1 MRQDRE
7 TNGHA
12 SEEDLLT
19 LHWEGTRRTAA
30 HVASCAECADRLSS
44 LRALLARIEAEPVPD
59 RGEEYGREVWA
70 RIAPRLP
77 SLRQDARRP
86 WFVSLRP
93 RPLFAVGAVA
103 AVVLAAFLA
112 GQAAARRGAIRA
124 ASAATVRDRVLL
136 IAVGEHLERSEA
148 VLLELV
154 HGAGEGDLDVSSEQA
169 RLSDLLPANRLFRQ
183 AANRSGEAGLSGVL
197 DELERVLLDVRHG
210 PSRLTPAEREALARR
225 IDAEGVLFKVRILGS
240 RLRDRAAASDGSATP
255 VPERKRV

>member
-1 MRQDRE
+1 MRQDDATR
-7 TNGHA
+7 GHA

-30 HVASCAECADRLSS
+30 HVASCPECADRLRS
-44 LRALLARIEAEPVPD
+44 LRALLARIEAEPVPE
-59 RGEEYGREVWA
+59 RGDDYGREVWA

-77 SLRQDARRP
+77 SLRQEPQRP
-86 WFVSLRP
+86 WFLSP
-93 RPLFAVGAVA
+93 RPLFAAGAIA
-103 AVVLAAFLA
+103 AIVLAAFLA
-112 GQAAARRGAIRA
+112 GQAAARRGAA
-124 ASAATVRDRVLL
+124 QAASASAATVRDRVLL

-183 AANRSGEAGLSGVL
+183 AANRSGEAGVSGVL

-240 RLRDRAAASDGSATP
+240 RLRDRAAASDGSAIP
-255 VPERKRV
+255 VRERTRV